1 MSDILNIISLVSFV
15 LAGILLVLAVVLFF
29 VFKIPSVWGD
39 LSGKNARKSIERMRQ
54 NNEKTGKKA
63 HVPSNVNLQRGKLTD
78 KIQETQKSNI
88 KDDEQTAVLNNSN
101 ITSELKDTNATEI
114 LVYNNATAL
123 LVDDNAT
130 TLLVDDNATTLL
142 SDYQAEQPD
151 INNAFDYIEKHYL
164 YLAVLPDNH

>member
-1 MSDILNIISLVSFV
+1 MAARLIKSNTKV
-15 LAGILLVLAVVLFF
+15 L
-29 VFKIPSVWGD
+29 
-39 LSGKNARKSIERMRQ
+39 
-54 NNEKTGKKA
+54 
-63 HVPSNVNLQRGKLTD
+63 
-78 KIQETQKSNI
+78 QKSNI

-151 INNAFDYIEKHYL
+151 INNAFDYIENIIIIHTNE
-164 YLAVLPDNH
+164 VIS

>member
-63 HVPSNVNLQRGKLTD
+63 HVPSNVNLQ
-78 KIQETQKSNI
+78 
-88 KDDEQTAVLNNSN
+88 
-101 ITSELKDTNATEI
+101 
-114 LVYNNATAL
+114 
-123 LVDDNAT
+123 
-130 TLLVDDNATTLL
+130 L
-142 SDYQAEQPD
+142 SL
-151 INNAFDYIEKHYL
+151 IHI
-164 YLAVLPDNH
+164 

>member
-78 KIQETQKSNI
+78 KIQETQKMEKPERRKSRRWLSRWNTTCRRDSMI
-88 KDDEQTAVLNNSN
+88 RAFTLRL
-101 ITSELKDTNATEI
+101 SEIRCSSGWASIRPAPIRMKM
-114 LVYNNATAL
+114 
-123 LVDDNAT
+123 
-130 TLLVDDNATTLL
+130 
-142 SDYQAEQPD
+142 
-151 INNAFDYIEKHYL
+151 
-164 YLAVLPDNH
+164 

>member
-63 HVPSNVNLQRGKLTD
+63 HVPSNVN

-151 INNAFDYIEKHYL
+151 INNAFDYIENIIIIHTNE
-164 YLAVLPDNH
+164 VIS

>member
-114 LVYNNATAL
+114 LVYTNATAL

-151 INNAFDYIEKHYL
+151 INNAFDYIENIIIIHTNE
-164 YLAVLPDNH
+164 VIS